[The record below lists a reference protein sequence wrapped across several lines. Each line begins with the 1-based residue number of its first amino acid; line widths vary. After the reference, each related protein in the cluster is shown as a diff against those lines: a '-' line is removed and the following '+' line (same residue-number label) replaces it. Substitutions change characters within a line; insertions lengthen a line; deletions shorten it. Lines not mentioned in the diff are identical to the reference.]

1 MVWLEF
7 ILCGSFLTFF
17 AYNLCKE
24 GVILSEKTNIEK
36 GIIGMLFLAIATSF
50 PEIVTA
56 SAAIFSLGRIG
67 LGYGDIMGSVMVN
80 LMILVFLDYYVGRGR
95 ILLKVSPV
103 NKVTGLFVLVAGVLI
118 LGASL
123 VRLSGVNLPVI
134 GVFGIENIAVILVY
148 VAALGIIRK
157 SGTKEEHEI
166 YPGVKEPFWQIW
178 GKFIFFLV
186 IVMFLGVWMA
196 KSGEKIVVE
205 TGLSQTFTG
214 TLLLGF
220 ATSLP
225 EIIVSFA
232 AIRASSIDM
241 AVGNIL
247 GSNLFDLCI
256 VPFLDLLTKKPILG
270 VLTTGQ
276 VVATA
281 LVVFLCGI
289 TVAGLYVRKDTSRRI
304 NWDTGLIFIVGFLGF
319 VILYFVK

>member
-7 ILCGSFLTFF
+7 ILCGSLLTFF

-36 GIIGMLFLAIATSF
+36 GIIGMLFLAVATSF

-67 LGYGDIMGSVMVN
+67 LGYGDIVGSVIVN
-80 LMILVFLDYYVGRGR
+80 LMILAALDYSVGRGR
-95 ILLKVSPV
+95 ILLRVSPV
-103 NKVTGLFVLVAGVLI
+103 NRVTGLFVFVAGVLI

-123 VRLSGVNLPVI
+123 LRFGGVDLPVV
-134 GVFGIENIAVILVY
+134 GVVGIENLAVVLVY
-148 VAALGIIRK
+148 FMALGVIRR
-157 SGTKEEHEI
+157 SGTREEHEV

-232 AIRASSIDM
+232 AIRAASIDM

-256 VPFLDLLTKKPILG
+256 VPFLDLLTAKPILG
-270 VLTTGQ
+270 MLTVGQ
-276 VVATA
+276 VIATA
-281 LVVFLCGI
+281 LVVGLCAI
-289 TVAGLYVRKDTSRRI
+289 TVIGLYVKKDTSRRI

>member
-7 ILCGSFLTFF
+7 ILCGSLLTFF

-24 GVILSEKTNIEK
+24 GVILSEKTKIEK

-56 SAAIFSLGRIG
+56 SAAIFSLGRVG
-67 LGYGDIMGSVMVN
+67 LGYGDIVGSVIVN
-80 LMILVFLDYYVGRGR
+80 LMILVALDYSVGRGR
-95 ILLKVSPV
+95 ILLRVSPV
-103 NKVTGLFVLVAGVLI
+103 NRTTGLFVLVAGVVI

-123 VRLSGVNLPVI
+123 LRLAGVNLPVI
-134 GVFGIENIAVILVY
+134 GVVGVENLVVVLVY
-148 VAALGIIRK
+148 FVALGAIRR
-157 SGTKEEHEI
+157 SGTKEEHEV
-166 YPGVKEPFWQIW
+166 YPGVKDPFWQIW

-186 IVMFLGVWMA
+186 IVMLLGVWMA
-196 KSGEKIVVE
+196 RSGEKIVVE

-232 AIRASSIDM
+232 AIRAASIDM

-256 VPFLDLLTKKPILG
+256 VPFLDLLTEKPILG
-270 VLTTGQ
+270 ILTAGQ
-276 VVATA
+276 VTATVLA
-281 LVVFLCGI
+281 VGLSAIAVI
-289 TVAGLYVRKDTSRRI
+289 GLYVRKDTSRRI